1 MNAETFAEWLRRQGY
16 RIYKT
21 HSSYWYNAGP
31 GVLQAFPYHWIIEP
45 SDEEIRELMLRNR
58 ILALRYSAPQS
69 NRDGKISYHIV
80 QSKNYGMESLRQ
92 KARNGVKRGLE
103 HFKVEEISF
112 NRLAKEGWKLQEDTL
127 VRQNR
132 TKSMTQKQWE
142 CLCKSAEGLQG
153 FHAYG
158 ALHGEELAGAVITS
172 RIDDVF
178 SVPFAMS
185 HSRFLT
191 NHVNNALFFSVSSEL
206 IKKDEIREVFFTV
219 QSLDAPEHLD
229 DFKLRMGFQLRIVR
243 QKVEFHPYLRPFM
256 GTSLYSISRKLMD
269 WYPSSPALAKCEG
282 MMRFHLEGKQPTE
295 EQALPDCLKGEL
307 LTSS

>member
-16 RIYKT
+16 KIYRT
-21 HSSYWYNAGP
+21 QSSYWYNAGP
-31 GVLQAFPYHWIIEP
+31 GVLQAFPYHWIIDP
-45 SDEEIRELMLRNR
+45 SEEEIRELMQKNR
-58 ILALRYSAPQS
+58 IVALRYSAPQS
-69 NRDGKISYHIV
+69 LNDGKISYHIV
-80 QSKNYGMESLRQ
+80 LNKNYGMDSLRQ
-92 KARNGVKRGLE
+92 KARNGVRRGLE
-103 HFKVEEISF
+103 HFHVEEISF
-112 NRLAKEGWKLQEDTL
+112 NRLAKDGWKLQEDTL

-142 CLCKSAEGLQG
+142 CLCLSAEGLQG

-158 ALHGEELAGAVITS
+158 ALHGEELAGAVITC
-172 RIDDVF
+172 RIDDIF
-178 SVPFAMS
+178 SVPFALS
-185 HSRFLT
+185 HSSYLT

-243 QKVEFHPYLRPFM
+243 QKVEFHPFVKPFI
-256 GTSLYSISRKLMD
+256 GPSLYSINRKLMD

-282 MMRFHLEGKQPTE
+282 MMRFHLEGNLPTQKQN
-295 EQALPDCLKGEL
+295 LPACLKAEV
-307 LTSS
+307 SQ